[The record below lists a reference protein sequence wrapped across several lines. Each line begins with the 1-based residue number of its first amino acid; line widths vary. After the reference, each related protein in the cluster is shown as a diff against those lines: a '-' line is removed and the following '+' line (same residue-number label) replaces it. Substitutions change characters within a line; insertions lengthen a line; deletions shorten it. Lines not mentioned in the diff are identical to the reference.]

1 MDSSLQDYFITY
13 TGSLAIVVQRAVE
26 QWARQNAL
34 SQVSEGFPFARA
46 TSHRWFEQA

>member
-1 MDSSLQDYFITY
+1 M
-13 TGSLAIVVQRAVE
+13 GA
-26 QWARQNAL
+26 QNAL